1 MDDQQ
6 IIILIRASLRTS
18 MYELGTYRE
27 EFLKV
32 YIELLYKG
40 VELPLPG
47 VVLDLVGSLGLGM
60 PHNRDVLELP
70 ETVSY
75 RNFFFEFSA

>member
-32 YIELLYKG
+32 HIELLYKG
-40 VELPLPG
+40 VEL
-47 VVLDLVGSLGLGM
+47 VTM
-60 PHNRDVLELP
+60 
-70 ETVSY
+70 SY
-75 RNFFFEFSA
+75 IRFSGKFRFGDA

>member
-27 EFLKV
+27 EFLKL

-40 VELPLPG
+40 VG
-47 VVLDLVGSLGLGM
+47 ALV
-60 PHNRDVLELP
+60 
-70 ETVSY
+70 TVSCI
-75 RNFFFEFSA
+75 RFSGKFRFGDAS